1 MDMVGRPVP
10 LYLEDRLYLSIGTI
24 PSPVSN
30 EGSSLLGSKPVLKRR
45 LVLEVGRVVVRA
57 HICRP

>member
-1 MDMVGRPVP
+1 MDMVDRPVP
-10 LYLEDRLYLSIGTI
+10 LYLEDPLYLSIGTI

-45 LVLEVGRVVVRA
+45 LVLEWA
-57 HICRP
+57 ELW